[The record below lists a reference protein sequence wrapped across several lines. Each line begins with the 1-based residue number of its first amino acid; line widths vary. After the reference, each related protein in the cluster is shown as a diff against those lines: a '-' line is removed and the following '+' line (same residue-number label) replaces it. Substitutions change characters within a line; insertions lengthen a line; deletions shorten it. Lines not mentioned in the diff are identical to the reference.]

1 MVSSVNF
8 RFPVFPKTAQSQE
21 NIFLRN
27 RAIADKMKGLPP
39 SWKGTAMPMADIA
52 ADGLQMARN
61 VANLTPQ
68 IGSDNRIV
76 GNLGFLSGSIWLML
90 GIDELANGA
99 QDYSEATA
107 IRDGEGTRRAKA
119 RLFSGTLLT
128 GGSIAYLAGKT
139 VEFAGA
145 SEVAAAGLGFAADGI
160 FGVGSI
166 FGMGMSCLGMY
177 RCYRF
182 RARLAERL
190 EDPKIQSEALRCL
203 RALEYLKDA
212 MTVTDED
219 RAKIVE
225 EADALDLSPKD
236 RQAYIDQKL
245 LDRTE
250 VKMKYLKRRT
260 SQRSL
265 RMILNRIEPIM
276 GKLANPTLEAEGI
289 AEAKALIADV
299 TKESRK
305 KSLLY
310 AIAFIASAIGFAA
323 LVIGTF
329 FTAGALPLIL
339 YIISSA
345 IYIGMAG
352 YAFYQK
358 MNAKQPEISGANLP
372 PLSAS

>member
-1 MVSSVNF
+1 
-8 RFPVFPKTAQSQE
+8 
-21 NIFLRN
+21 
-27 RAIADKMKGLPP
+27 MKGLPP